1 MSIKLKRILRGL
13 AKSWSA
19 NFSMIAV
26 ALGGLEQYSG
36 TLTKL
41 IGADNAGIVLM
52 MAGVIGLVLRFK
64 TTQSL
69 EEKGIKK

>member
-19 NFSMIAV
+19 NFSMLAV
-26 ALGGLEQYSG
+26 ALGGLEQYGG
-36 TLTKL
+36 TLTEMF
-41 IGADNAGIVLM
+41 GTRNAGILLM
-52 MAGVIGLVLRFK
+52 VAGVIGLMLRFK

-69 EEKGIKK
+69 EQKGAK